1 MKQISVFLE
10 NRPGSLYAVLKKL
23 KEWNVNLRALSLAD
37 TAEFGV
43 LRFIVEHPEDLVTR
57 LKEENFA
64 ATLTEVLAV
73 GVEDR
78 PGGLCDV
85 VEVLTQQGISIEYLY
100 AFVSPKGDRAYVVL
114 RVEDLET
121 AKKIL
126 EEQGIPVI
134 EHLTF

>member
-1 MKQISVFLE
+1 
-10 NRPGSLYAVLKKL
+10 
-23 KEWNVNLRALSLAD
+23 
-37 TAEFGV
+37 
-43 LRFIVEHPEDLVTR
+43 
-57 LKEENFA
+57 
-64 ATLTEVLAV
+64 
-73 GVEDR
+73 VEDR

-126 EEQGIPVI
+126 EEKGIPVI

>member
-85 VEVLTQQGISIEYLY
+85 VEILTKAGISIEYLY

-121 AKKIL
+121 AKRIL

-134 EHLTF
+134 ERLAF

>member
-10 NRPGSLYAVLKKL
+10 NRPGSLFLVLKKL
-23 KEWNVNLRALSLAD
+23 KELKVNLRAMSLAD

-43 LRFIVEHPEDLVTR
+43 LRFIVDQPEVLIEK
-57 LKEENFA
+57 LKQEKFA

-85 VEVLTQQGISIEYLY
+85 IEILTQAEISVEYLY
-100 AFVSPKGDRAYVVL
+100 AFVVPSKEEAYVVL
-114 RVEDLET
+114 RVENLEKAT
-121 AKKIL
+121 ALLKEKGITIL
-126 EEQGIPVI
+126 DKIPV
-134 EHLTF
+134 

>member
-10 NRPGSLYAVLKKL
+10 NKPGSLYAVLQKL
-23 KEWNVNLRALSLAD
+23 KEWGVNLRALSLAD

-43 LRFIVEHPEDLVTR
+43 LRFIVEQPEAIVTK
-57 LKEENFA
+57 LKEERFA

-85 VEVLTQQGISIEYLY
+85 VAILTQAGISIEYLY

-121 AKKIL
+121 ARRLL
-126 EEQGIPVI
+126 EEKGVPVL
-134 EHLTF
+134 EELPL

>member
-10 NRPGSLYAVLKKL
+10 NKPGSLYAVLKKL

-43 LRFIVEHPEDLVTR
+43 LRFIVEHPEDLVAR

-85 VEVLTQQGISIEYLY
+85 VEVLTKAGISIEYLY

-126 EEQGIPVI
+126 EEKGIPVI
-134 EHLTF
+134 ERLAL

>member
-10 NRPGSLYAVLKKL
+10 NKPGSLYAVLRKL

-43 LRFIVEHPEDLVTR
+43 LRFIVEHPEDLVAR
-57 LKEENFA
+57 LKEEHFA

-85 VEVLTQQGISIEYLY
+85 VEVLTKAGISIEYLY

-126 EEQGIPVI
+126 EEKGIPVI
-134 EHLTF
+134 ERLAF

>member
-10 NRPGSLYAVLKKL
+10 NKPGSLYAVLKRL

-43 LRFIVEHPEDLVTR
+43 LRFIVEHPEDLVAR

-85 VEVLTQQGISIEYLY
+85 VEVLTKAGISIEYLY

-121 AKKIL
+121 AKSIL
-126 EEQGIPVI
+126 EEKGIPVI

>member
-10 NRPGSLYAVLKKL
+10 NKPGSLYGVLQKL
-23 KEWNVNLRALSLAD
+23 KEWGVNLRALSLAD

-43 LRFIVEHPEDLVTR
+43 LRFIVENPEAIVAK
-57 LKEENFA
+57 LKEERFA

-85 VEVLTQQGISIEYLY
+85 VEVLTRAGISIEYLY
-100 AFVSPKGDRAYVVL
+100 AFVSPGGDRAYVVL
-114 RVEDLET
+114 RVEDLER
-121 AKKIL
+121 AKRVL
-126 EEQGIPVI
+126 EEKNIPVL
-134 EHLTF
+134 EELPL

>member
-121 AKKIL
+121 AKRIL
-126 EEQGIPVI
+126 EEKGIPVI

>member
-85 VEVLTQQGISIEYLY
+85 VEVLTQAGISIEYLY

-121 AKKIL
+121 AKNIL
-126 EEQGIPVI
+126 EEKGIPVI